1 MYLSH
6 GCPTPLQHFLLARAE
21 DLVEESILLDRV
33 VKENTSTRMKKKK
46 KRATYIPLFQS
57 SRGSMRCGSRD
68 LGSGPEFSVVYSES
82 VFTELSPFIHICQ
95 ALCQNGRRSKY
106 NQHSCCHFGAFAR
119 TVVTEDT

>member
-33 VKENTSTRMKKKK
+33 VKENTSTRMKKK
-46 KRATYIPLFQS
+46 RATYIPLFQS
-57 SRGSMRCGSRD
+57 SRGSVRCGSRG

-82 VFTELSPFIHICQ
+82 VFTELSPFIHNLSGTVPDMADAANTTSTAPATL
-95 ALCQNGRRSKY
+95 ALLLGLW
-106 NQHSCCHFGAFAR
+106 
-119 TVVTEDT
+119 